1 MVNRTAMARPRRPI
15 TLQEAADRLGVH
27 YMTAY
32 RYVRTGR
39 LPARREGVQWMVD
52 PAELA
57 RMRPP
62 ERTTRGH
69 GTVRSEGPAKLAAR
83 MVAGD
88 EAGAW
93 SVVEAALASGV
104 DPADVYLDLLVPAL
118 EVVGEG
124 WAAGE
129 LTVADEHRATA
140 IALRLVGRLG
150 PRFARRGRKRGTVVV
165 GAPAGEQ
172 HGIPSA
178 ILADLLRGVGFE
190 VLDMGANTP
199 AASFVGDREGGQPPG
214 RDRDRDHDP
223 GRRRRRADRR
233 EGASPGR
240 PRRAGLG
247 RRRRCPTIARTRSAW
262 VRTTGRVSTV
272 GLPWWR
278 SSESHVRVIAR
289 DPGRISSPTSPRQGR
304 MIEKVGAP
312 EGEHVVLASSA
323 MACAMRRKM
332 SQWNGSI
339 AYQ

>member
-1 MVNRTAMARPRRPI
+1 MTRARRPI

-39 LPARREGVQWMVD
+39 LLARREGVQWMVD

-57 RMRPP
+57 KMRSP
-62 ERTTRGH
+62 ERMTRGH
-69 GTVRSEGPAKLAAR
+69 GTVRAEGPAKLVAR

-93 SVVEAALASGV
+93 GVVEAALASGV
-104 DPADVYLDLLVPAL
+104 EAADVYLDLLVPAL

-124 WAAGE
+124 WATGE

-140 IALRLVGRLG
+140 IAFRLVGRLG

-172 HGIPSA
+172 HGLPSA

-199 AASFVGDREGGQPPG
+199 ATSFAETAKDANRLVAIAIAITTI
-214 RDRDRDHDP
+214 
-223 GRRRRRADRR
+223 GRRRGRPGRR
-233 EGASPGR
+233 EGASSGR
-240 PRRAGLG
+240 PRCADLG
-247 RRRRCPTIARTRSAW
+247 RRCSCPRSRA
-262 VRTTGRVSTV
+262 GA
-272 GLPWWR
+272 P
-278 SSESHVRVIAR
+278 
-289 DPGRISSPTSPRQGR
+289 PGCGR
-304 MIEKVGAP
+304 MVGY
-312 EGEHVVLASSA
+312 
-323 MACAMRRKM
+323 RR
-332 SQWNGSI
+332 SERLGGDRANRTF
-339 AYQ
+339 A

>member
-1 MVNRTAMARPRRPI
+1 MSRERRPI

-57 RMRPP
+57 KMRSP

-88 EAGAW
+88 EPGAW
-93 SVVEAALASGV
+93 GVVEAALASGV
-104 DPADVYLDLLVPAL
+104 EAADVYLDLLVPAL
-118 EVVGEG
+118 EIVGEG

-172 HGIPSA
+172 HGLPSA

-199 AASFVGDREGGQPPG
+199 AASFAETAKEANRLVAIAIAITTSGGDAAVRPAVKAIRQATDAPILVGGAAI
-214 RDRDRDHDP
+214 HDQAHALRL
-223 GRRRRRADRR
+223 GAD
-233 EGASPGR
+233 EWSGIDG
-240 PRRAGLG
+240 
-247 RRRRCPTIARTRSAW
+247 RSAL
-262 VRTTGRVSTV
+262 V
-272 GLPWWR
+272 
-278 SSESHVRVIAR
+278 A
-289 DPGRISSPTSPRQGR
+289 
-304 MIEKVGAP
+304 IERFAALRHRG
-312 EGEHVVLASSA
+312 
-323 MACAMRRKM
+323 
-332 SQWNGSI
+332 
-339 AYQ
+339 

>member
-1 MVNRTAMARPRRPI
+1 
-15 TLQEAADRLGVH
+15 
-27 YMTAY
+27 MTAY

-57 RMRPP
+57 KMRSP

-88 EAGAW
+88 EPGAW
-93 SVVEAALASGV
+93 GVVEAALASGV
-104 DPADVYLDLLVPAL
+104 EAADVYLDLLVPAL

-124 WAAGE
+124 WAVGE

-172 HGIPSA
+172 HGLPSA

-199 AASFVGDREGGQPPG
+199 AASFAETAKEANRLVAIAIAITT
-214 RDRDRDHDP
+214 P
-223 GRRRRRADRR
+223 GRRRGRPRCR
-233 EGASPGR
+233 EGDSPGR
-240 PRRAGLG
+240 PGCADLG
-247 RRRRCPTIARTRSAW
+247 RRRGCPRSRRRSAW
-262 VRTTGRVSTV
+262 ARTNGRVSMV
-272 GLPWWR
+272 GARWWR

-304 MIEKVGAP
+304 MIEKVGRPKANTSCSP
-312 EGEHVVLASSA
+312 
-323 MACAMRRKM
+323 RRR
-332 SQWNGSI
+332 SRSPCGGR
-339 AYQ
+339 

>member
-1 MVNRTAMARPRRPI
+1 
-15 TLQEAADRLGVH
+15 
-27 YMTAY
+27 MTAY

-57 RMRPP
+57 KMRSP

-69 GTVRSEGPAKLAAR
+69 GTVRSEGPGKLAAR

-88 EAGAW
+88 EPGAW
-93 SVVEAALASGV
+93 GVVEAALASGV
-104 DPADVYLDLLVPAL
+104 EAADVYLDLLVPAL

-124 WAAGE
+124 WAVGE

-172 HGIPSA
+172 HGLPSA

-199 AASFVGDREGGQPPG
+199 AASFAETAKEANRLVAIAIAITTPAGGAAVRAAVKAIRQADLGVPILVGGAAVHARAQALRLGADEWSGIDG
-214 RDRDRDHDP
+214 RSALMAVER
-223 GRRRRRADRR
+223 
-233 EGASPGR
+233 
-240 PRRAGLG
+240 
-247 RRRRCPTIARTRSAW
+247 IARSRNRA
-262 VRTTGRVSTV
+262 
-272 GLPWWR
+272 
-278 SSESHVRVIAR
+278 
-289 DPGRISSPTSPRQGR
+289 
-304 MIEKVGAP
+304 
-312 EGEHVVLASSA
+312 
-323 MACAMRRKM
+323 
-332 SQWNGSI
+332 
-339 AYQ
+339 

>member
-1 MVNRTAMARPRRPI
+1 MSPPRRPI

-52 PAELA
+52 PAELTK
-57 RMRPP
+57 MRSP
-62 ERTTRGH
+62 ERATRGS
-69 GTVRSEGPAKLAAR
+69 GTVRSEGPSKLAAR

-88 EAGAW
+88 EPGAW
-93 SVVEAALASGV
+93 GVVEAALASGV
-104 DPADVYLDLLVPAL
+104 EAADVYLDLLVPAL

-124 WAAGE
+124 WAVGE

-172 HGIPSA
+172 HGLPSA

-199 AASFVGDREGGQPPG
+199 AASFAETAKEANRLVAIAIAITTPGGDAAVRAAVKAIRQADMGVPILVGGAAVRDQARALRLGANEWSGIDG
-214 RDRDRDHDP
+214 RSALVAIER
-223 GRRRRRADRR
+223 
-233 EGASPGR
+233 
-240 PRRAGLG
+240 
-247 RRRRCPTIARTRSAW
+247 IARSR
-262 VRTTGRVSTV
+262 GR
-272 GLPWWR
+272 G
-278 SSESHVRVIAR
+278 
-289 DPGRISSPTSPRQGR
+289 
-304 MIEKVGAP
+304 
-312 EGEHVVLASSA
+312 
-323 MACAMRRKM
+323 
-332 SQWNGSI
+332 
-339 AYQ
+339 

>member
-1 MVNRTAMARPRRPI
+1 
-15 TLQEAADRLGVH
+15 
-27 YMTAY
+27 MTAY

-57 RMRPP
+57 KMRPP

-83 MVAGD
+83 MAAGD

-93 SVVEAALASGV
+93 GVVEAALASGV
-104 DPADVYLDLLVPAL
+104 EAADIYLDLLVPAL

-140 IALRLVGRLG
+140 VALRLVGRLG

-172 HGIPSA
+172 HGLPSA

-199 AASFVGDREGGQPPG
+199 AASFAETAREAN
-214 RDRDRDHDP
+214 RLVAIAIAITTP
-223 GRRRRRADRR
+223 GRRRRRPGRR

-240 PRRAGLG
+240 PRRADLG
-247 RRRRCPTIARTRSAW
+247 RRRSCPRSRARA
-262 VRTTGRVSTV
+262 
-272 GLPWWR
+272 P
-278 SSESHVRVIAR
+278 
-289 DPGRISSPTSPRQGR
+289 PGCGR
-304 MIEKVGAP
+304 MVGSRRSHRVGGDRANRAFGQSLMTGP
-312 EGEHVVLASSA
+312 GVGHARS
-323 MACAMRRKM
+323 CAR
-332 SQWNGSI
+332 SDS
-339 AYQ
+339 

>member
-1 MVNRTAMARPRRPI
+1 
-15 TLQEAADRLGVH
+15 
-27 YMTAY
+27 MTAY

-57 RMRPP
+57 KMRSP

-69 GTVRSEGPAKLAAR
+69 GTVRSEGPGKLAAR

-88 EAGAW
+88 EPGAW
-93 SVVEAALASGV
+93 GVVEAALASGV
-104 DPADVYLDLLVPAL
+104 EAADVYLDLLVPAL

-124 WAAGE
+124 WAVGE

-172 HGIPSA
+172 HGLPSA

-199 AASFVGDREGGQPPG
+199 AASFAETAKEANRLVAIAIAITITTPAGGAAVRAAVKAIRQADLGVPILVGGAAVHDRAQALRLGADEWSGIDG
-214 RDRDRDHDP
+214 RSALVAIER
-223 GRRRRRADRR
+223 
-233 EGASPGR
+233 
-240 PRRAGLG
+240 
-247 RRRRCPTIARTRSAW
+247 IARSRNHA
-262 VRTTGRVSTV
+262 
-272 GLPWWR
+272 
-278 SSESHVRVIAR
+278 
-289 DPGRISSPTSPRQGR
+289 
-304 MIEKVGAP
+304 
-312 EGEHVVLASSA
+312 
-323 MACAMRRKM
+323 
-332 SQWNGSI
+332 
-339 AYQ
+339 

>member
-1 MVNRTAMARPRRPI
+1 MSRTRRPI

-52 PAELA
+52 PADLA
-57 RMRPP
+57 KMRSPG
-62 ERTTRGH
+62 RTRRGQ

-83 MVAGD
+83 MAAGD

-93 SVVEAALASGV
+93 GVVDAALASGV
-104 DPADVYLDLLVPAL
+104 EAADVYLDLLVPAL

-124 WAAGE
+124 WEAGE

-140 IALRLVGRLG
+140 VALRLVGRLG

-172 HGIPSA
+172 HALPSA

-199 AASFVGDREGGQPPG
+199 AASFAETAKEANRLVATAIAITTPGGD
-214 RDRDRDHDP
+214 
-223 GRRRRRADRR
+223 A
-233 EGASPGR
+233 AV
-240 PRRAGLG
+240 RAGVKALRQADLG
-247 RRRRCPTIARTRSAW
+247 VPILVGGAAVHDRAHALRLGADEWSGLDGRSALVAIERIARSAS
-262 VRTTGRVSTV
+262 R
-272 GLPWWR
+272 
-278 SSESHVRVIAR
+278 
-289 DPGRISSPTSPRQGR
+289 
-304 MIEKVGAP
+304 
-312 EGEHVVLASSA
+312 
-323 MACAMRRKM
+323 
-332 SQWNGSI
+332 
-339 AYQ
+339 